1 MTAFVV
7 NGRFFVIYYSL
18 TGKCPQNVT
27 TGNFHLKTIES
38 TLREP
43 SIARIN
49 NGMHNL
55 HAPVVFILYQS
66 INIPFLIYLYRNPV
80 RDKKPD
86 NRNDKYNIESQKNI
100 LLYRKNHIDKK
111 YKPCNNPC

>member
-7 NGRFFVIYYSL
+7 NDRFFVIYYSL

-27 TGNFHLKTIES
+27 TGNFYKNNRI

-49 NGMHNL
+49 NGMHNCL
-55 HAPVVFILYQS
+55 HPVVFILYQS
-66 INIPFLIYLYRNPV
+66 INIPFPIYLYRNPV
-80 RDKKPD
+80 RDKKPN
-86 NRNDKYNIESQKNI
+86 NRNDKHNIESQKDI
-100 LLYRKNHIDKK
+100 LLYRKNQIDKK
-111 YKPCNNPC
+111 YKSCNNPC